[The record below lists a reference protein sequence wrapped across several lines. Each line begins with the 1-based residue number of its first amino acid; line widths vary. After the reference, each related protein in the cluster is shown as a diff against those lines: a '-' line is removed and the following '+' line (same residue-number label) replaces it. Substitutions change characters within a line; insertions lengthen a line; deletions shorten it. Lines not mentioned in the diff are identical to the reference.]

1 MVDMTPDDFDFLSKV
16 AKSLFGEDAD
26 RLLAEYT
33 GTEIDLFDFF
43 GVRQLEEDLR
53 LPVGFFQDLA
63 QEDDW
68 SFVIK
73 LHALIEAAVTH
84 LLVETLARPSL
95 HDIFS
100 RIDISNVQTGK
111 LAFADKLGL
120 VSTDVKRFIRTLSE
134 LRNSFVHDVSNV
146 NVDLTHFLERLPL
159 SRRKG
164 LYKAFGW
171 GLPDR
176 ELRLKADQDL
186 YDSREL
192 MKLFAFATFPH
203 APKLSMWFGAMLCLN
218 DVSRH
223 VSLARLNTEQRQ
235 LLEEAFARL
244 TNLQQGAETD
254 PKTGAYALRGEPVRY
269 IDPFGSVA
277 EDDWNSTS

>member
-1 MVDMTPDDFDFLSKV
+1 MVDMTPDDSDFLSEF

-33 GTEIDLFDFF
+33 GTKMDLLDFF
-43 GVRQLEEDLR
+43 GVRQLEEDLE
-53 LPVGFFQDLA
+53 LPTGFFEDLA
-63 QEDDW
+63 HEDDW

-73 LHALIEAAVTH
+73 LHALIEAALTH
-84 LLVETLARPSL
+84 LLVETIARPSL

-100 RIDISNVQTGK
+100 RIDTSNVQTGK

-146 NVDLTHFLERLPL
+146 KVDLTSFVKRLPPGK
-159 SRRKG
+159 RKG

-176 ELRLKADQDL
+176 ELRIKADQDL
-186 YDSREL
+186 YDSRGL

-203 APKLSMWFGAMLCLN
+203 APKLSIWFGAMLCLN

-223 VSLARLNTEQRQ
+223 VSLARLDTEQRQ
-235 LLEEAFARL
+235 LLKDVITRL
-244 TNLQQGAETD
+244 ASMQQGAETD
-254 PKTGAYALRGEPVRY
+254 SKTGAYALRGEPVKY

-277 EDDWNSTS
+277 EDDWNATS